1 MIKPYFYP
9 AFLAASLLLCTPTP
23 AQVLDLPNATIEE
36 LRSALA
42 LGKITSR
49 LLIKQYQERI
59 AKYSAAGPK
68 INAIA
73 ELNPDALSI
82 ADQRDAQRQ
91 AGNVL
96 GSLHGIPILIKDN
109 IDTGDKMQTTAGSL
123 ALVGNYASEDAFV
136 VKQLRAAGAII
147 LGKTNLSEFANYI
160 SSRLPNGYSS
170 RGGQVLNPY
179 GLNFDPSGSS
189 SGSGAAATASFAAA
203 TVGSE
208 TSGSI
213 LSPSNNQSL
222 VGIKPTLGLIS
233 RTGIIPIAH
242 SQDTAG
248 PMARTVSD
256 AAILLGAM
264 SGVDS
269 ADPATAASA
278 GKALT
283 DYTPFL
289 KADGLK
295 GMRLGI
301 PRRGFFDSKKEK
313 ADYLVVERAI
323 QVLKAQGAVI
333 VDPAEIPN
341 AKQVNRLDYTVLDY
355 EFKSDLNAYLAAHP
369 QAPVHSL
376 AQIIAFNKAH
386 AKTALRYGQD
396 ILIGSNRI
404 VHDAKAENRYRR
416 QRALDLRL
424 SRTAG
429 IDAVMNRYQ
438 LDAVI
443 FAMSNGADIGARAG
457 YPTIIVPAGYRED
470 GHPVGIS
477 FLGRAWS
484 EGKLIQIAYA
494 FEQASKLR
502 RPPALSA
509 AKYGCRYGQLKP
521 CKKP

>member
-1 MIKPYFYP
+1 LIKSRVYP
-9 AFLAASLLLCTPTP
+9 TFLALSLLLNTPAT

-42 LGKITSR
+42 LGKINSR
-49 LLIKQYQERI
+49 LLIQQYQERI
-59 AKYSAAGPK
+59 TQYNDAGPK

-73 ELNPDALSI
+73 VLNPDALSI
-82 ADQRDAQRQ
+82 AEQRDAERQ
-91 AGNVL
+91 AGNLL

-160 SSRLPNGYSS
+160 STRLPNGYSS

-213 LSPSNNQSL
+213 LSPSNDQSL
-222 VGIKPTLGLIS
+222 VGIKPTLGLVS
-233 RTGIIPIAH
+233 STGIIPIAH

-264 SGVDS
+264 TGVDP
-269 ADPATAASA
+269 ADPATAASE
-278 GKALT
+278 GKALK

-289 KADGLK
+289 KIDGLK

-301 PRRGFFDSKKEK
+301 PRREFFDSKKEK
-313 ADYLVVERAI
+313 ADYLVVEKAI
-323 QVLKAQGAVI
+323 RILKAQGAVI
-333 VDPAEIPN
+333 VDPAEISD
-341 AKQVNRLDYTVLDY
+341 ADRVNRLGYAVLDY
-355 EFKSDLNAYLAAHP
+355 EFKTDLNAYLAAHP
-369 QAPVHSL
+369 KAPVHSL
-376 AQIIAFNKAH
+376 AEVIAFNKAH

-396 ILIGSNRI
+396 ILIAAQRI

-424 SRTAG
+424 SRTEG

-443 FAMSNGADIGARAG
+443 FPMSNGSDIGARAG

-494 FEQASKLR
+494 FEQASKFR

-509 AKYGCRYGQLKP
+509 AKYGCRYGQPKP
-521 CKKP
+521 CK